1 MTRSGRRLSVSRR
14 AFLATGAATA
24 TTLAG
29 CVGDSGSDGSDVLR
43 VSTWSG
49 TNKAVFEDVI
59 KPKYESETGNTLEV
73 VGNWSGIVPKIRQS
87 PDDNPPFDVTVG
99 GSRINYR
106 GNQDDL
112 WAPVRYDN
120 LDNSDQLKDQLMQY
134 EAAGTA
140 VPVAY
145 GVHAYVYD
153 EDAITW
159 TPETWS
165 DIVSDQASNVT
176 LPSGFWLKN
185 LMMAAVIDDSEP
197 LAQEVY
203 DRQNADELFDIIR
216 DVPTASFYEGAQ
228 DLWTTLN
235 QGIANVGHY
244 FFAYGLA
251 KAAASEEM
259 NIGVTVPPKTTG
271 YIDYYHV
278 VRGSGKR
285 ETAEEFLDFLV
296 SSEMQTTYAEAFN
309 LGMAN
314 TDTEYPEQ
322 TREKLPTSNDELGSV
337 GFRDFARVAEYSSDL
352 NEQYRE
358 LVQNN

>member
-1 MTRSGRRLSVSRR
+1 MTESGRRSLVSRR

-24 TTLAG
+24 TALAG
-29 CVGDSGSDGSDVLR
+29 CVGSGGGSDTLR

-49 TNKAVFEDVI
+49 TNKTVFENVV
-59 KPKYESETGNTLEV
+59 KPKYEDETGNSLEV
-73 VGNWSGIVPKIRQS
+73 VGNWSGIVPKVRQS
-87 PDDNPPFDVTVG
+87 PEDSPPFDVTIG
-99 GSRINYR
+99 GSRITYR

-112 WAPVRYDN
+112 WEPVRYDN
-120 LDNSDQLKDQLMQY
+120 LSNSDKLKDRLMQY
-134 EAAGTA
+134 EAAKTA
-140 VPVAY
+140 VPVSY
-145 GVHAYVYD
+145 GVHAYVYNK
-153 EDAITW
+153 DATTW

-165 DIVSDQASNVT
+165 DIVSDEASNVT
-176 LPSGFWLKN
+176 LSSAFWLKN

-203 DRQNADELFDIIR
+203 DRQNADALFDLIEE
-216 DVPTASFYEGAQ
+216 VPTTSFYQGAQ
-228 DLWTTLN
+228 DLWTKLN

-251 KAAASEEM
+251 KAASSDKL

-285 ETAEEFLDFLV
+285 EMAEEFLDFLI
-296 SSEMQTTYAEAFN
+296 SSELQTAYAKEFN
-309 LGMAN
+309 LGMSN
-314 TDTEYPEQ
+314 TNTEYPEQ
-322 TREKLPTSNDELGSV
+322 TREQLPTSNDELGDV
-337 GFRDFARVAEYSSDL
+337 GFRDFARVADYSSEL
-352 NEQYRE
+352 NKRYRK